1 MLNLAVVDDER
12 ENRELLSG
20 FINRY
25 AQENNLSL
33 AVTAFA
39 DGAQIAEPYQ
49 GGFDIIFLDIEMPM
63 LGGMTA
69 AERIRAADPDVV
81 LVFVTNLAQY
91 AIRGYEVEA
100 FDFVLKPVEYYPF
113 SVKLGRAVRR
123 VQSRRGRQ
131 LALQTPDGLHM
142 VDSEQVLYLETHDRM
157 LHYHTADA
165 VYSVRGSLQ
174 KAEQELAGYHFARC
188 NQCYLVN
195 LKYVSGADNEFVTVA
210 GEKLEISRRQRTAF
224 FASMAGYV
232 GGML

>member
-123 VQSRRGRQ
+123 VQSRRGKQ
-131 LALQTPDGLHM
+131 LALQTPDGLRM
-142 VDSEQVLYLETHDRM
+142 VDSEQLLYLETRDRM

>member
-1 MLNLAVVDDER
+1 MLNIAVVDDER
-12 ENRELLSG
+12 ENRERLCG
-20 FINRY
+20 FVNRY

-33 AVTAFA
+33 VVTDFA
-39 DGAQIAEPYQ
+39 NGAQIAQPYQ
-49 GGFDIIFLDIEMPM
+49 GGFDIIFLDIEMPL

-113 SVKLGRAVRR
+113 SVKLRRAVRR
-123 VQSRRGRQ
+123 VQSRRGKQ
-131 LALQTPDGLHM
+131 LALQTPDGLRM
-142 VDSEQVLYLETHDRM
+142 VDSEQVLYLETHGRM

-174 KAEQELAGYHFARC
+174 KAEQELAGGHFARC

-210 GEKLEISRRQRTAF
+210 GEKLAISRRQRTAF
-224 FASMAGYV
+224 FASIAGYV

>member
-91 AIRGYEVEA
+91 AIRGYEVDA
-100 FDFVLKPVEYYPF
+100 IGFLVKPVTLPGLT
-113 SVKLGRAVRR
+113 VKLNKAFKR
-123 VQSRRGRQ
+123 VEYRQSKIC
-131 LALQTPDGLHM
+131 LKTKDNILF
-142 VDSEQVLYLETHDRM
+142 LEKNEIYYAEGSNH
-157 LHYHTADA
+157 HVIYHTAQGEFP
-165 VYSVRGSLQ
+165 VRSSLQ
-174 KAEQELAGYHFARC
+174 EAEEQLGAEFSRSSHSYI
-188 NQCYLVN
+188 VN
-195 LKYVSGADNEFVTVA
+195 LGFVTMVGKNDVTVH
-210 GEKLEISRRQRTAF
+210 GEAIPLSRAMRRDFLNAVNRYY
-224 FASMAGYV
+224 GV
-232 GGML
+232 R

>member
-1 MLNLAVVDDER
+1 MLNIAVVDDER
-12 ENRELLSG
+12 ENRERLCG

-25 AQENNLSL
+25 AQENNLPL
-33 AVTAFA
+33 VVTDFA

-123 VQSRRGRQ
+123 VQSRRGKQ

-174 KAEQELAGYHFARC
+174 KAEQELAGHHFARC

-232 GGML
+232 GGVL

>member
-131 LALQTPDGLHM
+131 LALQTPDGLRM

>member
-123 VQSRRGRQ
+123 VQSRRGKQ
-131 LALQTPDGLHM
+131 LALQTPDGLRM
-142 VDSEQVLYLETHDRM
+142 VDSEQLLYLETRDRM

-174 KAEQELAGYHFARC
+174 KAEQELAGHHFARC

>member
-1 MLNLAVVDDER
+1 MLNIAVVDDER
-12 ENRELLSG
+12 ENRERLCG
-20 FINRY
+20 YIDRY
-25 AQENNLSL
+25 AQENNLPL
-33 AVTAFA
+33 VVTDFA
-39 DGAQIAEPYQ
+39 DGAQIAQPYQ
-49 GGFDIIFLDIEMPM
+49 GGFDIIFLDIEMPL

-123 VQSRRGRQ
+123 VQSRRGKQ
-131 LALQTPDGLHM
+131 LALQTPDGLRM
-142 VDSEQVLYLETHDRM
+142 VDSEQLLYLETRDRM

>member
-1 MLNLAVVDDER
+1 MLNIAVVDDER

-123 VQSRRGRQ
+123 VQSRRGKQ
-131 LALQTPDGLHM
+131 LALQTPDGLRM
-142 VDSEQVLYLETHDRM
+142 VDSEQILYLETRDRM

-174 KAEQELAGYHFARC
+174 KAEQELAGHHFARC

-195 LKYVSGADNEFVTVA
+195 LKYVTGADNDFVQVG
-210 GEKLEISRRQRTAF
+210 GERLEISRRQRTAF
-224 FASMAGYV
+224 LAAMASYV
-232 GGML
+232 GGVL

>member
-69 AERIRAADPDVV
+69 AERIRAADPDVPYSWP
-81 LVFVTNLAQY
+81 LC
-91 AIRGYEVEA
+91 
-100 FDFVLKPVEYYPF
+100 
-113 SVKLGRAVRR
+113 
-123 VQSRRGRQ
+123 RGRRPPG
-131 LALQTPDGLHM
+131 TP
-142 VDSEQVLYLETHDRM
+142 T
-157 LHYHTADA
+157 
-165 VYSVRGSLQ
+165 
-174 KAEQELAGYHFARC
+174 
-188 NQCYLVN
+188 
-195 LKYVSGADNEFVTVA
+195 
-210 GEKLEISRRQRTAF
+210 RQRP
-224 FASMAGYV
+224 
-232 GGML
+232 